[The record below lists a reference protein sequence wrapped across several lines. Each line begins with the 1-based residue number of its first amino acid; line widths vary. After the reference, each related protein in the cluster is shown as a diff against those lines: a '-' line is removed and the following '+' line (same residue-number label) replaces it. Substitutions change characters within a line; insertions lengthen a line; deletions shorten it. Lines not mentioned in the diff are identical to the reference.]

1 MSTFKTGND
10 LKRKYIKTAKGT
22 NAHGDK
28 MDYEEE
34 FIDQD
39 EDQKAGEETKTEN
52 QNTTVRVEPVEPI
65 GPDRPNMSYSSL
77 IAMAIQNSP
86 EQKLTLGEIYT
97 SIMNTFPYYQRVDK
111 TGWQNSIRH
120 NLSLHKAFI
129 RQGDCG
135 GRTGAYWTIDPK
147 ISFGSF
153 KKIRRVDRQQGS
165 KQSDLSNQ
173 VSTQTLDSS
182 FWQPDP
188 DTFIDNTSSGEA
200 TPKSVVKAKV
210 EYTQDRR
217 QSIEE
222 FLEMGLSQSSD
233 RRKVKILSAL
243 DMPQQSGT
251 SNAVVVATKSVV
263 VTQPQSELQK
273 AMTVEDNEINES
285 SRPPF
290 MGSVEFYE
298 QVLALILWS
307 P

>member
-1 MSTFKTGND
+1 MSTFKTGNE

-22 NAHGDK
+22 KAFDDK
-28 MDYEEE
+28 MDYEDD
-34 FIDQD
+34 FNDQE
-39 EDQKAGEETKTEN
+39 EDQEDEEETKTEN
-52 QNTTVRVEPVEPI
+52 QNETVRVEPVEPI

-86 EQKLTLGEIYT
+86 EQKLTLGEIYA

-135 GRTGAYWTIDPK
+135 GRTGAHWTIDPK

-153 KKIRRVDRQQGS
+153 KKIRRVDRQQQSS

-188 DTFIDNTSSGEA
+188 DTFVDNTSSGEA
-200 TPKSVVKAKV
+200 TPKSAVKTNV
-210 EYTQDRR
+210 QYSQDRR

-222 FLEMGLSQSSD
+222 FLEMGLGRSTE

-251 SNAVVVATKSVV
+251 SNSVVVATKSVAV
-263 VTQPQSELQK
+263 AQPQSELQK
-273 AMTVEDNEINES
+273 AMTVEDNEVNES

-298 QVLALILWS
+298 QVRTLTI
-307 P
+307 